1 MIVSLILAVA
11 VTILA
16 VFFASYN
23 QSVIVV
29 NLFGY
34 KVQGTI
40 GLLMVI
46 AMGIGVVVGVLVLLP
61 SIISRSWALMRHKR
75 KLQEL
80 QNASQAGRI
89 DSTESSDIDG
99 GE

>member
-1 MIVSLILAVA
+1 MLISLILAVA

-23 QSVIVV
+23 QSVITV

-34 KVQGTI
+34 QVQGTV
-40 GLLMVI
+40 GLLMVV
-46 AMGIGVVVGVLVLLP
+46 ALGIGVLVGVLLMLP

-80 QNASQAGRI
+80 QNAAQAGYI
-89 DSTESSDIDG
+89 NEPPSSDSDG

>member
-1 MIVSLILAVA
+1 MLISLILAVA
-11 VTILA
+11 ITILA

-23 QSVIVV
+23 QSVIAV

-34 KVQGTI
+34 QVQGTV
-40 GLLMVI
+40 GLMMVV
-46 AMGIGVVVGVLVLLP
+46 ALGMGILVGVLLMLP
-61 SIISRSWALMRHKR
+61 SVISRSWALMRHKR

-80 QNASQAGRI
+80 QNAAQVQYVDEEEA
-89 DSTESSDIDG
+89 SDADG